1 MCSCWDALKH
11 STRCCCRFVLV
22 VLADSAANTKIN
34 IPNDR
39 QTHNNSAWLEVEH
52 TEKTAVQ
59 EAAAT
64 EVYSVWEAKGMQ
76 TVLRIKRKQTPT
88 QRHSLG
94 SCSRSKS
101 EHIDVELKWGSIRL
115 IHIKGQHLSAAVI
128 SHLYIN
134 YNPDELISLSSWHT
148 ETLKLRL
155 NSSNHSGT
163 FNCLYSHLKAF
174 TLM

>member
-11 STRCCCRFVLV
+11 SARCCCRFVLV
-22 VLADSAANTKIN
+22 VLADSAASTKIN

-64 EVYSVWEAKGMQ
+64 EVYSVGETKGMQ
-76 TVLRIKRKQTPT
+76 TVLHVKRKQTPT

-94 SCSRSKS
+94 
-101 EHIDVELKWGSIRL
+101 ELQQMEI
-115 IHIKGQHLSAAVI
+115 
-128 SHLYIN
+128 
-134 YNPDELISLSSWHT
+134 
-148 ETLKLRL
+148 
-155 NSSNHSGT
+155 
-163 FNCLYSHLKAF
+163 
-174 TLM
+174 